1 MMTKREIVKKLEK
14 DLGIYVAY
22 ITFAVWE
29 MKGIIKTNTYTN
41 WVGRKVKA
49 YTNEDYQNI
58 KKQIIDLI
66 LKGKIHPKG
75 WENIKYAA
83 KKQKTKRK
91 TT

>member
-1 MMTKREIVKKLEK
+1 MMTKKEIVKKLKK
-14 DLGIYVAY
+14 DLGIDIAY
-22 ITFAVWE
+22 ITFVVWE
-29 MKGIIKTNTYTN
+29 IKGMIKTNSYTT
-41 WVGRKVKA
+41 WVGRKVRG
-49 YTNEDYQNI
+49 YTNEDYQSI
-58 KKQIIDLI
+58 KKQIIELI